1 MYWNR
6 VVVRCCI
13 HIGVDGEGN
22 NYMYIF
28 WIQLFVYLNDGLFNR
43 QFHCRERLF
52 AHWLESGRVRYSSK
66 VIRWPMFRWYIIP
79 LFPLVKNKVCP
90 CWIILKYFSV
100 RLLKDIGIM
109 NIYSFWLSIGLT
121 INFKNKYPFWCYSF
135 RKPHCVGLSWD
146 TR

>member
-1 MYWNR
+1 M
-6 VVVRCCI
+6 VRCCI

-66 VIRWPMFRWYIIP
+66 VIR
-79 LFPLVKNKVCP
+79 
-90 CWIILKYFSV
+90 
-100 RLLKDIGIM
+100 
-109 NIYSFWLSIGLT
+109 
-121 INFKNKYPFWCYSF
+121 
-135 RKPHCVGLSWD
+135 
-146 TR
+146 